1 MYGDKFGEFECG
13 YWGLKGQLLL
23 SLALYKGDVMES

>member
-1 MYGDKFGEFECG
+1 MHGDQFEEFECG

-23 SLALYKGDVMES
+23 SFAVYRGDVTES